1 MKIKVLFILL
11 LLTSPSFWLVIFHL
25 PQAFS
30 YWQRLPQSV
39 VANIKSKSQS
49 QYLIYIDELRWAG
62 RGFHRNDLL
71 SRILYNKSLFILNE
85 FFDFVQYTQ
94 PKLYFLAGDGS
105 VFSPRRLEPISSLL
119 FPFWILGIL
128 HLLKNRNSLRPVAG
142 IFVIPYSIFMLI
154 GYASGQKNLA
164 LLFPILIL
172 NVYIST
178 LGLKNFKS
186 ITPFVLTYGLYITGM
201 NIWLSIS

>member
-1 MKIKVLFILL
+1 MKTKILFILL
-11 LLTSPSFWLVIFHL
+11 LLTSPSFWLVMFHL
-25 PQAFS
+25 PQALG
-30 YWQRLPQSV
+30 YWQRLPQSI
-39 VANIKSKSQS
+39 VATIKSKSQS

-62 RGFHRNDLL
+62 RSFHRNDLL
-71 SRILYNKSLFILNE
+71 SRILYNKSLFVLNE
-85 FFDFVQYTQ
+85 FFDFIQYAQ

-128 HLLKNRNSLRPVAG
+128 KIIKDKKFLVPSAYCL
-142 IFVIPYSIFMLI
+142 FMLI

-164 LLFPILIL
+164 LLFPVLIL

-178 LGLKNFKS
+178 LGLKDHKR
-186 ITPFVLTYGLYITGM
+186 IIPIILIYGVYITGM

>member
-128 HLLKNRNSLRPVAG
+128 KILQNRRALFIILYSL
-142 IFVIPYSIFMLI
+142 FMAL

-178 LGLKNFKS
+178 LGLKNFKR

>member
-1 MKIKVLFILL
+1 MKTKFLFLLL
-11 LLTSPSFWLVIFHL
+11 LLTSPSFWLVLTRF
-25 PQAFS
+25 PQAVS
-30 YWQRLPQSV
+30 YWQKLPQSI
-39 VANIKSKSQS
+39 VATVKSKSQS
-49 QYLIYIDELRWAG
+49 QYLIYIDELRWGG
-62 RGFHRNDLL
+62 RSLHRNDLL
-71 SRILYNKSLFILNE
+71 SRVLYNKTLFILNE
-85 FFDFVQYTQ
+85 FFDFIQYVQ

-128 HLLKNRNSLRPVAG
+128 KIMKSRNSL
-142 IFVIPYSIFMLI
+142 FVIPYSTFMFI

-172 NVYIST
+172 NVYISA
-178 LGLKNFKS
+178 LGLKDFKRV
-186 ITPFVLTYGLYITGM
+186 IPIVLVYGVYITGM

>member
-1 MKIKVLFILL
+1 MKTKVLFTLL
-11 LLTSPSFWLVIFHL
+11 LVTSPSFWLVIFHL
-25 PQAFS
+25 PQALS
-30 YWQRLPQSV
+30 YWQELPQSV
-39 VANIKSKSQS
+39 VASVKSKSQS
-49 QYLIYIDELRWAG
+49 QYLIYIDELRWGG
-62 RGFHRNDLL
+62 RSLHRNDLL
-71 SRILYNKSLFILNE
+71 SRVLYNKTLFILNE
-85 FFDFVQYTQ
+85 FFDFIQYAQ

-128 HLLKNRNSLRPVAG
+128 KILKNPRTLF
-142 IFVIPYSIFMLI
+142 IILYSFFMFI

-172 NVYIST
+172 NVYISA
-178 LGLKNFKS
+178 LGLKDFKRV
-186 ITPFVLTYGLYITGM
+186 IPIVLVYGVYITGM

>member
-1 MKIKVLFILL
+1 MKIKFLFILL
-11 LLTSPSFWLVIFHL
+11 LLTSPSFWLVLFHIPEAL
-25 PQAFS
+25 S
-30 YWQRLPQSV
+30 YWQHLPQSV
-39 VANIKSKSQS
+39 VTNIKSKSQS

-62 RGFHRNDLL
+62 RSFHRNDLL
-71 SRILYNKSLFILNE
+71 SRVLYNKALFVVQE
-85 FFDFVQYTQ
+85 FFDFVQYAQ

-119 FPFWILGIL
+119 FPFWLLGIL
-128 HLLKNRNSLRPVAG
+128 KVLKEIKSYRLLTTIYLLG
-142 IFVIPYSIFMLI
+142 IFLA
-154 GYASGQKNLA
+154 YASGQKNLA

-178 LGLKNFKS
+178 VGLRDFKRV
-186 ITPFVLTYGLYITGM
+186 IPLVLTYGLYITGM